1 MAKIK
6 IDDYMRGRNEG
17 MQFALRI
24 AKEKGIEGLEYECK
38 FRQAT
43 NLPTAIQVET
53 ARKAFDEIRINI
65 AQLMR
70 ILAVATLRDEFGFGY
85 VRLNRFIERFDLKVE
100 CITEDYVEWNDLVSA
115 VYEETRG
122 KINMADNLKD
132 ELKAMDKVKE

>member
-38 FRQAT
+38 FRQVT

-70 ILAVATLRDEFGFGY
+70 ILAVTALRDEFGFGY

-100 CITEDYVEWNDLVSA
+100 CITEDYVEWNDLINT